1 MQNELLE
8 QLQREQDALALEEQ
22 AHLDAKAEIEVL
34 VKQSEEAIVQWQGKL
49 CLDSNISVKRFISD
63 TFSRRGE

>member
-1 MQNELLE
+1 LLE
-8 QLQREQDALALEEQ
+8 ELQKVHDAHYLEEQ

-49 CLDSNISVKRFISD
+49 WLD
-63 TFSRRGE
+63 